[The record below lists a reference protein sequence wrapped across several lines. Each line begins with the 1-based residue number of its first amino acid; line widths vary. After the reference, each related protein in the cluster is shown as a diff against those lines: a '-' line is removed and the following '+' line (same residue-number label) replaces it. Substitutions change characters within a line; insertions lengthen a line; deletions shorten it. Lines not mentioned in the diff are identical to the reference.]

1 MVATPEQLAFP
12 CVRMVIEVR
21 RSCTCKRSGQNSKGT
36 RLFLANNPQAG
47 IATHRENIRNR
58 WNVENKNHHP
68 RDATFA
74 EDRSRCRTGNTTANL
89 ALLRGAV
96 IALWRRNCPDAPA
109 TTFVSR
115 NQRRLDN
122 AMRMVNQR
130 LTRLQ

>member
-1 MVATPEQLAFP
+1 M
-12 CVRMVIEVR
+12 
-21 RSCTCKRSGQNSKGT
+21 
-36 RLFLANNPQAG
+36 ANNLEPG
-47 IATHRENIRNR
+47 LATHLENIRTR

-96 IALWRRNCPDAPA
+96 ISLWRRNYPEETAPA
-109 TTFVSR
+109 FIFR
-115 NQRRLDN
+115 NQRHLKDTI
-122 AMRMVNQR
+122 RMVNQR